1 MLTHLDLKLR
11 QIVRRVPGVVEVGY
25 DDLATSDG
33 AARVFEHALGLPFDA
48 GWYEALRGVNLQ
60 EPFVTFERYAVAYL
74 PQLTR
79 MAGLAKG
86 AALRDMAQ
94 GRTERSDDGVSFA
107 EEPFETFLRD
117 GPSLFAEHSRAVGE
131 VPESFR
137 GKNLPLLRALDAEG
151 ALQIVTARSNGRM
164 FGYLMSEITPSRE
177 APDRLAAVETTFFAS
192 GVMPGLGMKLQRET
206 LRRLRGKGVAE
217 VWFRAGTRG
226 NGPKLG
232 SMFRRVGAAEAGT
245 LWKLD
250 LSNEGTL

>member
-94 GRTERSDDGVSFA
+94 ARTERSDDGVSFA
-107 EEPFETFLRD
+107 EEEPSASAGAGRGRGTPDRHGAFQRAHVRVPHVRDHPVARGSGSSRGGGDDILRI
-117 GPSLFAEHSRAVGE
+117 G
-131 VPESFR
+131 
-137 GKNLPLLRALDAEG
+137 
-151 ALQIVTARSNGRM
+151 
-164 FGYLMSEITPSRE
+164 GYAGIGDE
-177 APDRLAAVETTFFAS
+177 APTGDPPET
-192 GVMPGLGMKLQRET
+192 PGQGCR
-206 LRRLRGKGVAE
+206 
-217 VWFRAGTRG
+217 
-226 NGPKLG
+226 
-232 SMFRRVGAAEAGT
+232 
-245 LWKLD
+245 
-250 LSNEGTL
+250 